1 MYYTQKIY
9 INNVEYI
16 YDSISSPIVSQNSE
30 VAGLVGNDVWSY
42 KSFPHIPKE
51 KFDIIECFYIESDYK
66 PYRIDLVLT
75 ETGLKPIKD
84 IEVGENV
91 FTHKG
96 RLRPVL
102 DKSNH
107 YEEKLLQ
114 AKIGTELINCT
125 ENHPFYI
132 FNKNEFNWLNL
143 TEINWANN
151 YACSPK
157 LKLEEQVKLPKG
169 WLTNSITEL
178 LINIE
183 NYIKVKVVP
192 MVTLYTKM
200 GKNINVDA
208 EAERILNKFDV
219 YGATFDSA
227 ELLDN
232 VELLDAVKNL
242 IEKYVPKKCESLF

>member
-1 MYYTQKIY
+1 MFET
-9 INNVEYI
+9 
-16 YDSISSPIVSQNSE
+16 
-30 VAGLVGNDVWSY
+30 
-42 KSFPHIPKE
+42 FKE
-51 KFDIIECFYIESDYK
+51 
-66 PYRIDLVLT
+66 
-75 ETGLKPIKD
+75 
-84 IEVGENV
+84 
-91 FTHKG
+91 
-96 RLRPVL
+96 
-102 DKSNH
+102 
-107 YEEKLLQ
+107 
-114 AKIGTELINCT
+114 
-125 ENHPFYI
+125 
-132 FNKNEFNWLNL
+132 
-143 TEINWANN
+143 
-151 YACSPK
+151 
-157 LKLEEQVKLPKG
+157 VKLPKG

-208 EAERILNKFDV
+208 EAERILTKFDV